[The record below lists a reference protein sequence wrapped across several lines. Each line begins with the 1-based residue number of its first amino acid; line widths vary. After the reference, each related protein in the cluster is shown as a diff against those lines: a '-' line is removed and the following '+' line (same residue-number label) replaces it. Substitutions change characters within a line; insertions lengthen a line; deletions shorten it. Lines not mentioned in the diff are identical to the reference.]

1 MKSPYRQ
8 VVIWGERL
16 VNGHSHTHTYVH
28 AAFMK
33 AYQWLGHTVLWLSDE
48 DDISSLEFSGTMFI
62 TEGFKNLKMPIRGD
76 CWYVLHHVD
85 FKRFASVAQ
94 RCINLKAYSTSNM
107 KLVGKCQK
115 IRDFEYVTNFNEGGV
130 EASTLLMP
138 WATHLL
144 PFEFEKLDRK
154 CIAGRRT
161 RLVHWVG
168 SITDGEMGNIEE
180 LRKTAIAL
188 ESLGVQL
195 VHSKVAEGWESK
207 TAIQHSW
214 IAPAIVGKW
223 QNEVDY
229 LPCRAFKNASLGR
242 LPVSNSSVIN
252 EIFEHIMPR
261 PQETN
266 YAEAFTAVHEMEV
279 NSDACRHVQEI
290 VKVNH
295 TYLNRIDTIETV
307 FGWR

>member
-1 MKSPYRQ
+1 MKLPYKQ

-16 VNGHSHTHTYVH
+16 VNGRSHTHTYVH

-33 AYQWLGHTVLWLSDE
+33 AYQWLGSSVLWLSDE
-48 DDISSLEFSGTMFI
+48 DDVSSFDFSETLFI
-62 TEGFKNLKMPIRGD
+62 TEGFKNLKMPIRDD

-85 FKRFASVAQ
+85 FKRFTSIGQ

-107 KLVGKCQK
+107 SLVGKCQK
-115 IRDFEYVTNFNEGGV
+115 IRDFEHVTSFIEDGF
-130 EASTLLMP
+130 EATTLLMP

-144 PFEFEKLDRK
+144 PFEFEQLDRK

-161 RLVHWVG
+161 RVVYWVG

-180 LRKTAIAL
+180 LRKTSAAL
-188 ESLGVQL
+188 DSLGIRLIQ
-195 VHSKVAEGWESK
+195 SKVAEGWESK
-207 TAIQHSW
+207 TAVQQSW

-223 QNEVDY
+223 QSEVDY

-242 LPVSNSSVIN
+242 LPVSNSSVVN
-252 EIFEHIMPR
+252 EVFENIMPKI
-261 PQETN
+261 QDTN
-266 YAEAFTAVHEMEV
+266 YAESFVAVREME
-279 NSDACRHVQEI
+279 SSTDLCRYVQEL
-290 VKVNH
+290 VRANH
-295 TYLNRIDTIETV
+295 TYLNRINTIETV